1 MEGEYDTDDETLQLK
16 MVRQEYNLIVEDEYN
31 NESDKEDL
39 EFGDNV
45 SNDDDTYMSVLAWG
59 HDLDKDSNDT
69 DKNVLDYAYL
79 LHKISK
85 NSSQ

>member
-45 SNDDDTYMSVLAWG
+45 SNDDDTYMSVLA
-59 HDLDKDSNDT
+59 
-69 DKNVLDYAYL
+69 
-79 LHKISK
+79 
-85 NSSQ
+85 